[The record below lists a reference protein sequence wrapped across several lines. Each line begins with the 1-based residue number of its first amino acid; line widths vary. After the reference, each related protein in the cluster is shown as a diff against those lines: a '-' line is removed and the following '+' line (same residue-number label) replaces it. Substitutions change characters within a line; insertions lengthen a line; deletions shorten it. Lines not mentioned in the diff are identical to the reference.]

1 MNSNKSDKD
10 KSEKKEYVANEGRTD
25 YVVTHTRR
33 TNVIAYVLS
42 LIAAIV
48 LWSYVTVNQQV
59 DTSSVVFNSL
69 SLEFIGESDLKN
81 QYGLIVQ
88 SVSED
93 SLSVSMT
100 GKSDDIKNLNS
111 SSIRLFV
118 DLSEQKID
126 SAGTYEFRIHSE
138 IPDGFDYVLSADKVQ
153 VGIDKPETKVLEVDS
168 ENIQLNGL
176 VRETGCTIVDRSMN
190 ITKVTLEG
198 NTTNLS
204 RVAGV
209 QIRTDTIG
217 MISSSH
223 VSVPA
228 HVYLLD
234 DTGKELDL
242 PISITTDAP
251 GQEIEVTLTAFMEK
265 EVELTVDQLN
275 GYLKGDDL
283 IRITPA
289 KVRVYG
295 ELDLVNKLEG
305 RISLYLPDE
314 EYVTDGKLNE
324 KKLLGDTTL
333 SNVGLNLPV
342 GAESLIVTETDG
354 TEYTGA
360 TVSIHVSDLRTEIL
374 QLSNFEL
381 GGADGFAVADS
392 FLSVSFRAIGSGDE
406 MDMLIAE
413 QSNIVLHVS
422 VTTYNPETGKASV
435 VILIPDQYRSYVY
448 EVGSYEV
455 QLIPVA
461 PTESG
466 DAGSESDAAEG

>member
-1 MNSNKSDKD
+1 MNSNRSDKSDK
-10 KSEKKEYVANEGRTD
+10 KEYIANEGRTD

-48 LWSYVTVNQQV
+48 LWSYVTVNQQEN
-59 DTSSVVFNSL
+59 TSSVVFNSL
-69 SLEFIGESDLKN
+69 SLEFLGESELKN

-88 SVSED
+88 TVSED

-100 GKSDDIKNLNS
+100 GKSDDVKNLNS

-126 SAGTYEFRIHSE
+126 SAGTYEFKIHSE
-138 IPDGFDYVLSADKVQ
+138 IPEGFDYILSAEKVK
-153 VGIDKPETKVLEVDS
+153 VSVDKPDTKVLEVDS

-198 NTTNLS
+198 NTTNLK

-234 DTGKELDL
+234 DKGKELNL
-242 PISITTDAP
+242 PISVTTDAP

-265 EVELTVDQLN
+265 EVELRVDQQN

-283 IRITPA
+283 IRISPA

-295 ELDLVNKLEG
+295 ELELVNKLEG
-305 RISLYLPDE
+305 KISLLLPEGD
-314 EYVTDGKLNE
+314 YVTDGKLNE
-324 KKLLGDTTL
+324 KKLLRDTTL
-333 SNVGLNLPV
+333 ENVGLKLPA
-342 GAESLIVTETDG
+342 GSKSLTVTQIDG
-354 TEYTGA
+354 SEYTGA

-381 GGADGFAVADS
+381 GTSDGYTVEDA

-413 QSNIVLHVS
+413 QSNIVLHVN
-422 VTTYNPETGKASV
+422 VNTYNPETGKASV
-435 VILIPDQYRSYVY
+435 VVLIPDQYRSYVY

-455 QLIPVA
+455 QLKPVTA
-461 PTESG
+461 TESG
-466 DAGSESDAAEG
+466 NSGLDAGEG

>member
-1 MNSNKSDKD
+1 MNSNRSDKNN
-10 KSEKKEYVANEGRTD
+10 KEYIANEGRTD

-33 TNVIAYVLS
+33 TNIIAYVLS
-42 LIAAIV
+42 LIAAVV

-88 SVSED
+88 TVSED

-100 GKSDDIKNLNS
+100 GKSEDVKNLNS

-126 SAGTYEFRIHSE
+126 SAGTYEFKIHSE
-138 IPDGFDYVLSADKVQ
+138 IPEGFDYVLSADKVQ
-153 VGIDKPETKVLEVDS
+153 VSVDKPDTKVLEVDH

-176 VRETGCTIVDRSMN
+176 VRETGCTIVDRFVN

-242 PISITTDAP
+242 PISVTTDAQ
-251 GQEIEVTLTAFMEK
+251 GQEIEVTLTAYMEK

-275 GYLKGDDL
+275 GFLKGDDI
-283 IRITPA
+283 IRISPA

-295 ELDLVNKLEG
+295 ELDLVNDLQGK
-305 RISLYLPDE
+305 ISLYLPDE

-324 KKLLGDTTL
+324 KKLLGNTTL
-333 SNVGLNLPV
+333 TNVGLSLP
-342 GAESLIVTETDG
+342 TDG
-354 TEYTGA
+354 ERLTVTQIDGSEYTGA

-374 QLSNFEL
+374 QLSRFEL
-381 GGADGFAVADS
+381 GGSDRYAVADP

-413 QSNIVLHVS
+413 QSNIVLHVN
-422 VTTYNPETGKASV
+422 VNTYNPETGKASV
-435 VILIPDQYRSYVY
+435 VVLIPDQYRSYVY

-455 QLIPVA
+455 QLIPVT
-461 PTESG
+461 PTDADDFGSVS
-466 DAGSESDAAEG
+466 DAGE

>member
-1 MNSNKSDKD
+1 MNSNRSDKNN
-10 KSEKKEYVANEGRTD
+10 KEYIANEGRTD

-33 TNVIAYVLS
+33 TNIIAYVLS
-42 LIAAIV
+42 LIAAVV

-88 SVSED
+88 TVSED

-100 GKSDDIKNLNS
+100 GKSEDVKNLNS

-126 SAGTYEFRIHSE
+126 SAGTYEFKIHSE
-138 IPDGFDYVLSADKVQ
+138 IPEGFDYVLSANKVQ
-153 VGIDKPETKVLEVDS
+153 VSVDKPETKVLEVDR

-176 VRETGCTIVDRSMN
+176 VRETGCTIVDRFVN

-242 PISITTDAP
+242 PISVTTDAP
-251 GQEIEVTLTAFMEK
+251 NREIEVTLTAYMEK

-275 GYLKGDDL
+275 GFLKGDDI
-283 IRITPA
+283 IRITPS

-295 ELDLVNKLEG
+295 ELDLVNNLQGK
-305 RISLYLPDE
+305 ISLYLPDE

-333 SNVGLNLPV
+333 TNVGLNLPTD
-342 GAESLIVTETDG
+342 GESLTVTQIDG
-354 TEYTGA
+354 SEYTGA
-360 TVSIHVSDLRTEIL
+360 TVNIHVSDLRTEIL
-374 QLSNFEL
+374 QLSRFEL
-381 GGADGFAVADS
+381 GGTDRYAVVDP

-413 QSNIVLHVS
+413 QSNIVLHVN
-422 VTTYNPETGKASV
+422 VNTYNSETGKATV
-435 VILIPDQYRSYVY
+435 VVLIPDQYRSYVY

-455 QLIPVA
+455 QLIPVT
-461 PTESG
+461 PTDADDSG
-466 DAGSESDAAEG
+466 SVSDAGE